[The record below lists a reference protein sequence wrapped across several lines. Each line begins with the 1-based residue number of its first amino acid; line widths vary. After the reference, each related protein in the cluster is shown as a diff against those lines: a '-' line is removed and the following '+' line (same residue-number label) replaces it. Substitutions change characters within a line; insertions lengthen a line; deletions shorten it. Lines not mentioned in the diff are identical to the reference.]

1 MSAMSARSAHTRR
14 RADAGFVL
22 DVRSLGRRAG
32 TMKELQRRV
41 AAPSRIGPDLIAV
54 PEGGE
59 IDLDLRL
66 EAVSEGV
73 LVTGTVRAD
82 VVGECAR
89 CLESFQD
96 SLELPITELFAYPDS
111 ATEQTT
117 EEGEVYRVADE
128 HVDLEPAVVD
138 AVVLG
143 LPLQP
148 LCSED
153 CPGLCAECG
162 VRLAIAGTE
171 HRHETMDPRWAGLAA
186 KLGEITRNEPDV
198 SEQEK

>member
-1 MSAMSARSAHTRR
+1 MSTKSAHTRR
-14 RADAGFVL
+14 SVDAGFVL

-32 TMKELQRRV
+32 TMKEIQRRV
-41 AAPSRIGPDLIAV
+41 AAPSRIGPDLIAI

-73 LVTGTVRAD
+73 LVSGTVRAE

-117 EEGEVYRVADE
+117 EEGEVYRVVDE

-171 HRHETMDPRWAGLAA
+171 HRHEILDPRWAGLAA
-186 KLGEITRNEPDV
+186 KFGEITRNEPDV
-198 SEQEK
+198 SEEEK

>member
-1 MSAMSARSAHTRR
+1 MSVMSARTRR

-22 DVRSLGRRAG
+22 DVRSLGRRPG
-32 TMKELQRRV
+32 TMKEVRRNV
-41 AAPSRIGPDLIAV
+41 AAPSRIGPDLIAI
-54 PEGGE
+54 PAAGE

-73 LVTGTVRAD
+73 LVSGTIRAD
-82 VVGECAR
+82 VVGDCAR
-89 CLESFQD
+89 CLESFRD
-96 SLELPITELFAYPDS
+96 SLEVAITELFAYPDS

-117 EEGEVYRVADE
+117 EEGEVYRVVDE
-128 HVDLEPAVVD
+128 RVDLEPAVVD
-138 AVVLG
+138 LVVLG

-162 VRLAIAGTE
+162 VRLAIAGTD
-171 HRHETMDPRWAGLAA
+171 HRHEILDPRWAGLAA
-186 KLGEITRNEPDV
+186 KFGEITHDEPDAP
-198 SEQEK
+198 EEEK

>member
-1 MSAMSARSAHTRR
+1 MPARTRR
-14 RADAGFVL
+14 HADAGFVL
-22 DVRSLGRRAG
+22 ETRSLGRRPG
-32 TMKELQRRV
+32 TMKEIQRTV
-41 AAPSRIGPDLIAV
+41 AAPSRIGPDLIAI
-54 PEGGE
+54 PAGGE
-59 IDLDLRL
+59 IDLDVRL

-89 CLESFQD
+89 CLESFD
-96 SLELPITELFAYPDS
+96 DTVELPITELFAYPHS

-117 EEGEVYRVADE
+117 EEGEVYRVVDD

-148 LCSED
+148 LCGED

-162 VRLAIAGTE
+162 VPLAIAGSD
-171 HRHETMDPRWAGLAA
+171 HRHEILDARWAGLAA
-186 KLGEITRNEPDV
+186 KFGEVTRNEPDAPV
-198 SEQEK
+198 KEK

>member
-1 MSAMSARSAHTRR
+1 MSTKSAHTRR
-14 RADAGFVL
+14 SVDAGFVL

-32 TMKELQRRV
+32 TMKEIQRRV
-41 AAPSRIGPDLIAV
+41 AAPSRIGPDLIAI

-73 LVTGTVRAD
+73 LVSGTVRAD

-117 EEGEVYRVADE
+117 EEGEVYRVVDE

-171 HRHETMDPRWAGLAA
+171 HRHEILDPRWAGLAA

-198 SEQEK
+198 SEEEK